1 MLLVQHLVRGELLL
15 KNTLGTV
22 ESKEKNLIINHGGM
36 LSMTTS
42 LIAGKKS
49 YPLSLELPGFVL
61 YHRIS
66 FLILCF
72 PL

>member
-1 MLLVQHLVRGELLL
+1 MLQHLVRGELLL
-15 KNTLGTV
+15 NNTLGTV
-22 ESKEKNLIINHGGM
+22 ESKEKNLNDGGM

-42 LIAGKKS
+42 LIAGKNRIHCH
-49 YPLSLELPGFVL
+49 LNFLHGFVL
-61 YHRIS
+61 YPWIS